1 MNTEPKTMETPDNA
15 AEVGIESTALFSPT
29 DFKTWWKSEAHR
41 YNLMMGETVFQFA
54 ERMAKMAYGQQVG
67 QHCLVRKL
75 REMRDVQG
83 SNGNWNYDPYMHG
96 MYNGMEYALAM
107 MEEREP
113 EFKDAPDE
121 WLSDRPSPEPA
132 EDSIANADCGGTG
145 EAS

>member
-1 MNTEPKTMETPDNA
+1 MTQEI
-15 AEVGIESTALFSPT
+15 AESESTPT
-29 DFKTWWKSEAHR
+29 TPK
-41 YNLMMGETVFQFA
+41 A
-54 ERMAKMAYGQQVG
+54 EQVG